1 MHTANRKIFATKE
14 EILNCKGNEKE
25 FKRFLALLNT
35 SGWLKIAT
43 YKKVRAYNKADYSEW
58 MSFIIQGVHNA
69 IEKADDRIT
78 IPSVLRLSI
87 WWAQTEYKKLYI
99 NKAQKLEDE
108 SDAMEKDCDGN
119 LMDITIPDVDSR
131 FEDVEI
137 REFLAMMEKKLPSRE
152 MNIFIE
158 IMYNETPLRELGKSI
173 DITGERVRQIME
185 KARKHG
191 IYLLAKS
198 AGMTPKEYKLAHT
211 KKEVLNVV

>member
-43 YKKVRAYNKADYSEW
+43 YKKVRAYKKADYSEW

-87 WWAQTEYKKLYI
+87 WWAQTEYKKLYA
-99 NKAQKLEDE
+99 NNAQKTEDE
-108 SDAMEKDCDGN
+108 SDAMEKDCEGQ
-119 LMDITIPDVDSR
+119 LTDILIPDIDPR
-131 FEDVEI
+131 FEDIEI
-137 REFLAMMEKKLPSRE
+137 RDFLCQMEKNLSTRE
-152 MNIFIE
+152 MHIFRE
-158 IMYNETPLRELGKSI
+158 IMENETTLRELGSSLNLSH
-173 DITGERVRQIME
+173 ERIRQLME
-185 KARKHG
+185 GARKKG
-191 IYLLAKS
+191 LSILSKS
-198 AGMTPKEYKLAHT
+198 LNMSPKQCKEAYT
-211 KKEVLNVV
+211 KKMVVA

>member
-43 YKKVRAYNKADYSEW
+43 YKKVRAYKKADYSEW

-99 NKAQKLEDE
+99 NKAQKTEDE
-108 SDAMEKDCDGN
+108 SDAMEKDCDGQ
-119 LMDITIPDVDSR
+119 LTDILIPDIDPR
-131 FEDVEI
+131 FEDIEI
-137 REFLAMMEKKLPSRE
+137 RDFLCQMEKNLSTRE
-152 MNIFIE
+152 MHIFRE
-158 IMYNETPLRELGKSI
+158 IMENETTLRELGSSLNLSH
-173 DITGERVRQIME
+173 ERIRQLME
-185 KARKHG
+185 GARKKG
-191 IYLLAKS
+191 LSILSKS
-198 AGMTPKEYKLAHT
+198 LNMSPKQCKEAYT
-211 KKEVLNVV
+211 KKMVVA